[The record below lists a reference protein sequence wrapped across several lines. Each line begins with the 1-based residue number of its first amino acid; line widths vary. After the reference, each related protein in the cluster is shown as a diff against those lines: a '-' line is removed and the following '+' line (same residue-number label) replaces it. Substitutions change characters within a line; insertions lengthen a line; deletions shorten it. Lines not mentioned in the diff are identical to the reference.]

1 MPVGHGLISCT
12 AKTQHF
18 MIHHPNNPGR
28 RIVLVDTPGLDQT
41 YVDDEVIF
49 TDIAVWLAQSW
60 VCSPDTCHGYSS
72 LGRYRKG
79 MKIAGIIY
87 LHEICE
93 RRLSGASRKNLRQF
107 HEFCGDDV
115 LKNVILVTTKWDE
128 VELDM
133 GPQRERQLFNK
144 YWRKMIAQWS
154 QVARFMNTQDSAWAI
169 VDLILN
175 QDPIDPQLIQQ
186 MLVDLQKTF
195 PEKGAGK
202 TLRYTLK
209 ELLEPQKASPRQLQK
224 DSEARGNDGLQLE
237 HEETSNQLRSTFNQV
252 QQLKVPLGK
261 RILSFLS
268 L

>member
-133 GPQRERQLFNK
+133 GPQRERHSST
-144 YWRKMIAQWS
+144 RTAQNDCPRVAGSSIYEHTGLCLGYRRPHS
-154 QVARFMNTQDSAWAI
+154 Q
-169 VDLILN
+169 
-175 QDPIDPQLIQQ
+175 
-186 MLVDLQKTF
+186 
-195 PEKGAGK
+195 
-202 TLRYTLK
+202 
-209 ELLEPQKASPRQLQK
+209 PRP
-224 DSEARGNDGLQLE
+224 
-237 HEETSNQLRSTFNQV
+237 H
-252 QQLKVPLGK
+252 
-261 RILSFLS
+261 
-268 L
+268 